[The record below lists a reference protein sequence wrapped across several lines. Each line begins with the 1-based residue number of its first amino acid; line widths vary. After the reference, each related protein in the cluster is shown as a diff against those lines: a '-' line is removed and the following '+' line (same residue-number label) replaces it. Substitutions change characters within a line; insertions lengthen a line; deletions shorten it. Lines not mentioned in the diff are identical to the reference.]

1 MFLNFR
7 GSSLLPTQSK
17 KFYSTSTPTPALANR
32 KRLKVAS
39 DYENGIKKR
48 YTLSNI
54 DITGIHSDGDDQ
66 LVDAIIHKS
75 SEIKN

>member
-7 GSSLLPTQSK
+7 GSSLLPTQNK
-17 KFYSTSTPTPALANR
+17 KFYSTSTPTPAPANR
-32 KRLKVAS
+32 KRLKVAI
-39 DYENGIKKR
+39 DNGNMKKKR

-66 LVDAIIHKS
+66 LVGAIIHKS
-75 SEIKN
+75 SEIKT